1 MRACDPRY
9 ESSDCLMVRVSIC
22 LDGKQ
27 LCRRFKHTFCKK
39 KKKKKELLFFCYRS
53 FLVIMDLRWRV
64 VSRVLMQTSNTVL
77 YSLRQPGAWKKCDIG
92 KTSKVVAGK
101 S

>member
-1 MRACDPRY
+1 M
-9 ESSDCLMVRVSIC
+9 
-22 LDGKQ
+22 
-27 LCRRFKHTFCKK
+27 
-39 KKKKKELLFFCYRS
+39 
-53 FLVIMDLRWRV
+53 IMDLRWRV